1 MKKSFVLI
9 ALFAASL
16 LAAFPANAQKKKR
29 GKKGKETEEAPP
41 TDALKDATKNCV
53 SFDGLFKMH
62 QDTITGKTLIEIK
75 KDQLDK
81 EFIYFSQVEDGV
93 LEAGFFRGAYRG
105 SKVIKF
111 NRHFKHLEVSSQN
124 TAFYYDENNALS
136 KASGANINIP
146 IIASEKIEAEN
157 DSVLLISGDAL
168 FLSEKFQMV
177 KPPSFPG
184 FPSLLGG
191 LSKSKSKVIGFNN
204 YPENTDVSVMYVYDN
219 PSPKRGA
226 SSAVTDVRSI
236 NVSYRHSIM
245 EIPDDNFEP
254 RPDDSRVG
262 FFMTQ
267 VTDMT
272 SFEATPY
279 RDMIHRWR
287 LEKKDPTA
295 ALSEPVK
302 PITWWIENTT
312 PKEFRPIIKEGVER
326 WNMAF
331 EKAGFK
337 NAVVVKVQPDDAE
350 WDAGDIR
357 YNVLRWTSS
366 PLPPFGGYGPSFV
379 NPRTGEIL
387 GADIMLEFVSISN
400 RLRREELFS
409 RAALPFNT
417 DNLEEVNVED
427 YEMSKEEMIA
437 QMHLCDVSSGMH
449 NNMLFGVHAMR
460 AMNMN
465 KASEK
470 EFVKQTLYR
479 LVLHEV
485 GHTLGMMHNMRASTM
500 LSPEEIKDAA
510 RVAEVGLSN
519 SVMEYPAINFARNP
533 EEQTLY
539 YDVAPGPYDKWII
552 EYGYSVADEDPDKE
566 ASRLE
571 EILSRSSDPLLA
583 FGNDADD
590 MRAPGKGMNPDV
602 NIYDLSNDPVAY
614 AAERCE
620 FVRDLIPKITDRYIV
635 EGKNYHELR
644 QAYLILTGEQAVQ
657 TGIMTR
663 QIGGV
668 RYDRSMNGDNEGVSP
683 LDPISEE
690 DQRTAMAALKEYV
703 FSPNAFNAPS
713 DIYQHMLPQRRGFNH
728 FVLTDDPKL
737 QERYLGIQG
746 NCLAHLMH
754 PNTTARI
761 LNSANYGNTY
771 TLDKVMTDLTN
782 AIFKADLRTKVNTT
796 RQNLQI
802 LYVKRLAYM
811 LNPRSKYMYSAQS
824 MAWYELKR
832 IKKMMV
838 SSAGLDTQTK
848 AHRSYITQ
856 LIKQTEDQPLM
867 SK

>member
-1 MKKSFVLI
+1 
-9 ALFAASL
+9 
-16 LAAFPANAQKKKR
+16 
-29 GKKGKETEEAPP
+29 
-41 TDALKDATKNCV
+41 
-53 SFDGLFKMH
+53 
-62 QDTITGKTLIEIK
+62 
-75 KDQLDK
+75 
-81 EFIYFSQVEDGV
+81 
-93 LEAGFFRGAYRG
+93 
-105 SKVIKF
+105 
-111 NRHFKHLEVSSQN
+111 
-124 TAFYYDENNALS
+124 
-136 KASGANINIP
+136 
-146 IIASEKIEAEN
+146 
-157 DSVLLISGDAL
+157 
-168 FLSEKFQMV
+168 
-177 KPPSFPG
+177 
-184 FPSLLGG
+184 
-191 LSKSKSKVIGFNN
+191 
-204 YPENTDVSVMYVYDN
+204 
-219 PSPKRGA
+219 
-226 SSAVTDVRSI
+226 
-236 NVSYRHSIM
+236 
-245 EIPDDNFEP
+245 
-254 RPDDSRVG
+254 
-262 FFMTQ
+262 
-267 VTDMT
+267 
-272 SFEATPY
+272 
-279 RDMIHRWR
+279 MIHRWR

-312 PKEFRPIIKEGVER
+312 PEEFRPIIKEGVER

-614 AAERCE
+614 ASERCE

>member
-1 MKKSFVLI
+1 MRKIVVLATLFV
-9 ALFAASL
+9 ASMCV
-16 LAAFPANAQKKKR
+16 AFPASAQKKKK
-29 GKKGKETEEAPP
+29 GKKGKKTEAAPP
-41 TDALKDATKNCV
+41 EDKLKDATKNCI
-53 SFDGLFKMH
+53 SFDGLFKMY
-62 QDTITGKTLIEIK
+62 QDTVTGKTFIEIK
-75 KDQLDK
+75 KEQLEK
-81 EFIYFSQVEDGV
+81 EYIYFSQVEDGV
-93 LEAGFFRGAYRG
+93 LEAGFFRGSYRG
-105 SKVIKF
+105 SKVIRF
-111 NRHFKHLEVSSQN
+111 NRHFEHLEVISEN
-124 TAFYYDENNALS
+124 TAYYYDENNALS
-136 KASGANINIP
+136 KAKNANINTP

-157 DSVLLISGDAL
+157 DSILLISGDAL

-191 LSKSKSKVIGFNN
+191 LSKSKSKVLGFHN
-204 YPENTDVSVMYVYDN
+204 YPENTDISVMYVYDN
-219 PSPKRGA
+219 PSPKRGG

-245 EIPDDNFEP
+245 EMPDDNFEP
-254 RPDDSRVG
+254 RRDDARVG

-272 SFEATPY
+272 SFDATPY

-287 LEKKDPTA
+287 LEKKDPSA
-295 ALSEPVK
+295 NLSEPVK

-312 PKEFRPIIKEGVER
+312 PEEFRPIIKEGVER
-326 WNMAF
+326 WNSAF

-337 NAVVVKVQPDDAE
+337 NAVVVNVQPDSAD

-366 PLPPFGGYGPSFV
+366 PNPPFGGYGPSFV

-409 RAALPFNT
+409 KAALPFNT
-417 DNLEEVNVED
+417 ENLEDVNVEE
-427 YEMSKEEMIA
+427 YELSKEEMIA
-437 QMHLCDVSSGMH
+437 QMHLCDVNSGMH
-449 NNMLFGVHAMR
+449 NNMMFGMHAMK
-460 AMNMN
+460 AMNMG

-479 LVLHEV
+479 LTLHEV

-500 LSPEEIKDAA
+500 LSPEEIKDPV

-519 SVMEYPAINFARNP
+519 SVMEYPAINFARYA

-552 EYGYSVADEDPDKE
+552 EYGYSEADSDPIKE
-566 ASRLE
+566 EQRLE
-571 EILSRSSDPLLA
+571 QILSRSADPLLA

-614 AAERCE
+614 AVDRCE
-620 FVRDLIPKITDRYIV
+620 FVRDLIPKITNRYI
-635 EGKNYHELR
+635 EDGENYHELR

-668 RYDRSMNGDNEGVSP
+668 RYDRSVKGDNEGVLP
-683 LDPISEE
+683 LDPISEK
-690 DQRTAMAALKEYV
+690 DQRAAMAALKEYV
-703 FSPNAFNAPS
+703 FSPDAFKAPS
-713 DIYQHMLPQRRGFNH
+713 DIYTHMLPQRRGFNH
-728 FVLTDDPKL
+728 FVMTDDPKL

-746 NCLAHLMH
+746 NCLAHIMH

-771 TLDKVMTDLTN
+771 TLDEVMTDLTN
-782 AIFKADLRTKVNTT
+782 AIFKADLKTKVNTT
-796 RQNLQI
+796 RQNLQV
-802 LYVKRLAYM
+802 LYIKRLANMVKPKSTYT
-811 LNPRSKYMYSAQS
+811 YGAQS
-824 MAWYELKR
+824 MAWYEMKR
-832 IKKMMV
+832 IKKMMASA
-838 SSAGLDTQTK
+838 SSPNTLTK
-848 AHRSYITQ
+848 AHRSYLIQ
-856 LIKQTEDQPLM
+856 LIEQTENQSLM